1 LRVAKKDF
9 SREILYL
16 SEDINDE
23 KELVLRAAGYRQGKE
38 GGSGSG
44 GGMRKWV
51 RILTSGILG
60 ARRSGRPDWH
70 Y

>member
-23 KELVLRAAGYRQGKE
+23 KELVLRAAGYRQRKE
-38 GGSGSG
+38 
-44 GGMRKWV
+44 RKWAQGV
-51 RILTSGILG
+51 GEG
-60 ARRSGRPDWH
+60 
-70 Y
+70 